1 MMTQVAS
8 QNPMALSPVEQQA
21 LTQYAAA
28 LRPLEIV
35 DVIHTHEGYLVV
47 QTPASVSEDEASE
60 LYQRMA
66 EVGTDIL
73 LETGV
78 YILLEHS

>member
-1 MMTQVAS
+1 MMTQVAL
-8 QNPMALSPVEQQA
+8 QNPMALSLAEQQA

-47 QTPASVSEDEASE
+47 QTPASVFEDEASE

-73 LETGV
+73 RETGV

>member
-1 MMTQVAS
+1 MTQVAL
-8 QNPMALSPVEQQA
+8 QNPGGLSSVEQQA
-21 LTQYAAA
+21 LSQYAAA
-28 LRPLEIV
+28 LQPLEIV
-35 DVIHTHEGYLVV
+35 DVTHTHEGYLVV
-47 QTPASVSEDEASE
+47 RTPASVSEDEASG